1 MAFLFLYYFF
11 FFFLYTRS
19 YPCYEKREGIRKET
33 GHTMKRQWEKNLKAA
48 DSFWYLRL
56 NNLERLFSSRNDPFF
71 IFCFLFFF
79 VFSFRVT
86 SWARVYRGDLGI
98 VEGRKKLWLQ
108 WNFFGTV
115 FATEISQVLN
125 VYVLPCVVWCGVWC
139 FMRRKCSHYAG
150 ISKGIWCNIQE
161 STQC

>member
-71 IFCFLFFF
+71 IFCFLFFLSF
-79 VFSFRVT
+79 HSESHHGLGFTEVTWELRKGERSYDCNGIFSERFLRLRYPR
-86 SWARVYRGDLGI
+86 SLMSMYCL
-98 VEGRKKLWLQ
+98 
-108 WNFFGTV
+108 
-115 FATEISQVLN
+115 
-125 VYVLPCVVWCGVWC
+125 VWCGVVYGVSC
-139 FMRRKCSHYAG
+139 VESAPIM
-150 ISKGIWCNIQE
+150 QE
-161 STQC
+161 